1 MTPRVTP
8 ASPRP
13 DVSPLLRPG
22 GIVAAYQPVVRLRDD
37 EVVGYEALAR
47 MTATPERGPDAWLR
61 MAEEHGIRAELEVAC
76 LHAAVL
82 HGLPPDDQLLFV
94 NLSPS
99 LLGDE
104 RVVAALEPVAHR
116 LVLEVSEH
124 VQVADYDVLARHLA
138 DWQDRGTLVAVDDT
152 GSGYASLRHV
162 LRLAPN
168 FIKLDKSL
176 VDGVDHDRSLRA
188 LVVSFVAFARE
199 SGASVVA
206 EGVETRDQL
215 AALRDAGV
223 HLAQGYL
230 LGRPGEGWLS
240 PVRRARSLRLEHCAT
255 VAEVGEAVCEHLE
268 ALGVMPSLYV
278 ERDGLLRCVAQRGLW
293 QVLDGLSPG
302 AGITGQA
309 YGSNTLLVVEDVATA
324 QHYLEAIPGVVAEA
338 CTPIRVDDR
347 AVGALNIDS
356 TRPLQPADVDELRR
370 CGELVGER
378 LATLHVDRDSG
389 PLARLVAATIRLERA
404 TTEADIADV
413 LLDAASEITDMSTA
427 VLVRPH
433 DDGRPPTAVV
443 RGPLRAAILGIDVL
457 ELAALVEYVSA
468 SRSCYSAG
476 DDGAVGMVGTDGL
489 RQAGIRSVVVVPIR
503 PATNEPGLLA
513 VASTRRKQLH
523 TDTIELLELL
533 ATQAA
538 ARLETLAHIAALRR
552 QATEDPLTG
561 LGNRAAFNE
570 ALDAWQR
577 LRIVGA
583 VAVFDVDDFKRVND
597 TFGHLEGDS
606 MLSRLADAFRT
617 VVRPGDGVFRLGGD
631 EFAVLLPE
639 ATAHEARS
647 VGDRIQLAAS
657 TVLESRG
664 AGISVGVA
672 TVGVDRSVEEAMR
685 DADRHLYEAKRARAE
700 FTALQHPRH

>member
-8 ASPRP
+8 AAPRP
-13 DVSPLLRPG
+13 DVAALLRPG

-37 EVVGYEALAR
+37 EVIGYEALAR
-47 MTATPERGPDAWLR
+47 MTGPPDQGPDIWLQDA
-61 MAEEHGIRAELEVAC
+61 AEQGIRAEVEVAC

-104 RVVAALEPVAHR
+104 RVVAALESVSHR
-116 LVLEVSEH
+116 LVLEISEH
-124 VQVADYDVLARHLA
+124 VQVDDYDELARHLA

-176 VDGVDHDRSLRA
+176 VDGVGHDRSLRA
-188 LVVSFVAFARE
+188 LVASFVAFARE
-199 SGASVVA
+199 SGALVVA

-215 AALRDAGV
+215 TVLRDAGV

-230 LGRPGEGWLS
+230 LGRPGEGWRS

-268 ALGVMPSLYV
+268 ELGVMPSLYL

-309 YGSNTLLVVEDVATA
+309 YGTNTLVIVDDVATA
-324 QHYLEAIPGVVAEA
+324 EQYLEAIPGVVAEA
-338 CTPIRVDDR
+338 CTPIRLDGD

-356 TRPLQPADVDELRR
+356 TRPLLPADVAELRR
-370 CGELVGER
+370 CGELVGGR
-378 LATLHVDRDSG
+378 LQALQVSPESG

-404 TTEADIADV
+404 STEDGVADV
-413 LLDAASEITDMSTA
+413 LLDTASEITDMSTA
-427 VLVRPH
+427 LLVRH
-433 DDGRPPTAVV
+433 QEDGSPPTAVV
-443 RGPLRAAILGIDVL
+443 RGPLREAILGIDVV
-457 ELAALVEYVSA
+457 ELAALVELVVA

-476 DDGAVGMVGTDGL
+476 DDRAVGMVGTDGL

-503 PATNEPGLLA
+503 PAAGAPGLLA
-513 VASTRRKQLH
+513 VASRRRKQLH

-533 ATQAA
+533 GTQAA

-577 LRIVGA
+577 QRIVGA

-597 TFGHLEGDS
+597 TFGHLEGDDV
-606 MLSRLADAFRT
+606 LSHLADAFR
-617 VVRPGDGVFRLGGD
+617 
-631 EFAVLLPE
+631 
-639 ATAHEARS
+639 
-647 VGDRIQLAAS
+647 
-657 TVLESRG
+657 
-664 AGISVGVA
+664 
-672 TVGVDRSVEEAMR
+672 
-685 DADRHLYEAKRARAE
+685 
-700 FTALQHPRH
+700 